1 MDSILKIIY
10 ENIFGK
16 PKLRIYFF
24 IFLWYIVYLLFIAFY
39 EPVFAMHMI
48 LNFPV
53 IISAMVGGLKAG
65 LISALI
71 SNLII
76 IANLFVKNDLNVF
89 FEKIIEYI
97 PLLLNF
103 PVVGIITGCLSNNMR
118 HQNKRLKALY
128 ENLMETQS
136 KYEFLYNTIKITS
149 SILDIKE
156 LSEKLIELID
166 VSFGYSAIA
175 ILLVDEKNE
184 YLEIVSLRHYQEK
197 VKPGFRVKLGQ
208 GITGTAAQKG
218 ETVLVRDV
226 TKDKRYIGGVEG
238 ARSELAVPIKHKGK
252 VLGVLNIESKD
263 LDAFTPKEIRY
274 MELFAEQVSIAIANA
289 RLIESAKKQ
298 AITDELTNLYNY
310 RYFINK
316 LEKEVYEARR
326 YKRPLTILMIDLDD
340 FKLVNDTFG
349 HPVGDQILKRVAAII
364 CSNTRKSDIVARYGG
379 EEFGIILPETD
390 KQGGFI
396 VADKIRNNISMIDLS
411 CGELKN
417 KKNKKIF
424 LTASIGIATFPEDA
438 DNWERLIIEADNAMY
453 RAKKQGKNLVIYK

>member
-1 MDSILKIIY
+1 MDSILKIIC

-24 IFLWYIVYLLFIAFY
+24 IFLWYMVYLLFIGFY

-48 LNFPV
+48 LIFPV

-71 SNLII
+71 SNFII
-76 IANLFVKNDLNVF
+76 IANLFDKNDLNLF
-89 FEKIIEYI
+89 FEEIMQNI

-118 HQNKRLKALY
+118 HQNKKLKDLY
-128 ENLMETQS
+128 ENLMEAQS

-149 SILDIKE
+149 SILDINE

-197 VKPGFRVKLGQ
+197 IKPGFRIKLGQ

-218 ETVLVRDV
+218 ETILVRNV

-263 LDAFTPKEIRY
+263 LDAFTPKEIKY

-289 RLIESAKKQ
+289 RLMESAKKQ

-316 LEKEVYEARR
+316 LEKEVYEAQR
-326 YKRPLTILMIDLDD
+326 YKRFLTVLIIDLDD

-349 HPVGDQILKRVAAII
+349 HPVGDQVLKKVAAII
-364 CSNTRKSDIVARYGG
+364 CSNIRQSDIAARYGG

-396 VADKIRNNISMIDLS
+396 VADKIRENISMIDLS
-411 CGELKN
+411 WGELKN
-417 KKNKKIF
+417 KKLF

-438 DNWERLIIEADNAMY
+438 DNWERLIVEADNAMY
-453 RAKKQGKNLVIYK
+453 KAKKRGKNLVI